1 MDQLKATLGPISG
14 TLMMLNIVLGAS
26 LFILPGLAAQQTG
39 PASIV
44 YWLLAILLS
53 LPLLV
58 IFCYG
63 LLSFFRGG
71 DAWPARYR
79 AKCGLCVA
87 SRVWSE
93 CWS

>member
-58 IFCYG
+58 ICWQPSGQALAVLHISLAPPLADDF
-63 LLSFFRGG
+63 LLWPPIFF
-71 DAWPARYR
+71 
-79 AKCGLCVA
+79 
-87 SRVWSE
+87 
-93 CWS
+93 

>member
-58 IFCYG
+58 IFC
-63 LLSFFRGG
+63 LLAAERPSITAPKKR
-71 DAWPARYR
+71 
-79 AKCGLCVA
+79 
-87 SRVWSE
+87 
-93 CWS
+93 

>member
-58 IFCYG
+58 IFC
-63 LLSFFRGG
+63 LLAADFLLWPPIFF
-71 DAWPARYR
+71 
-79 AKCGLCVA
+79 
-87 SRVWSE
+87 
-93 CWS
+93 

>member
-44 YWLLAILLS
+44 
-53 LPLLV
+53 
-58 IFCYG
+58 
-63 LLSFFRGG
+63 
-71 DAWPARYR
+71 
-79 AKCGLCVA
+79 
-87 SRVWSE
+87 
-93 CWS
+93 